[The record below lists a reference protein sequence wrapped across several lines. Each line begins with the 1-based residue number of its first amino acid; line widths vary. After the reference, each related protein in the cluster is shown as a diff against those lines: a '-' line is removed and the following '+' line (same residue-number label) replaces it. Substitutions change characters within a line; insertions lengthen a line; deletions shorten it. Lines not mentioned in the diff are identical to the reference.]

1 MASSNNEQL
10 AHAQLKLFLLLYHK
24 SYLPVAG
31 GGAVGE
37 YGGGGSVCS
46 EAIA

>member
-1 MASSNNEQL
+1 MNNL
-10 AHAQLKLFLLLYHK
+10 HMYNWKLFLLLYQK